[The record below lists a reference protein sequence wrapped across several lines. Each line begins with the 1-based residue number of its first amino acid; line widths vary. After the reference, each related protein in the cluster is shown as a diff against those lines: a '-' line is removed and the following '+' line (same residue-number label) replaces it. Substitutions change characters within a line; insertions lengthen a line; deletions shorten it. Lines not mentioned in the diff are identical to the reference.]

1 MEKYGK
7 YKYQRV
13 WRGVGGGGGV
23 FVLVIN
29 TIKYLPGYKQFP
41 KDGDAVYNVCGG
53 QPVTRVGLT

>member
-7 YKYQRV
+7 SKYLRV
-13 WRGVGGGGGV
+13 WGL
-23 FVLVIN
+23 FVTVTIN
-29 TIKYLPGYKQFP
+29 IKYLPEYKQFP